1 MRNTFWVC
9 LLTLTASAA
18 RADVLVMKNGDR
30 VTGNVIKK
38 DGASI
43 TIKSAS
49 FGAIT
54 APWDQ
59 VASLEAGAAGDLTV
73 ITKDGKAV
81 RGPVTAPLGEIV
93 TIRNP
98 DEQRAW
104 ERLQSPG
111 WRQLWAGAVN
121 VGLAGAGGNAKTQ
134 TLTTGLA
141 AARTTSTDKTFL
153 SLNVIESSASV
164 NHLTSKTA
172 QAIRAGIGYDHRLS
186 PRLFLNTFNNYEYD
200 KFQNLDLRFTAG
212 GGLGFH
218 LIKSDRRTLDVVGGA
233 AFDRASFSTPLLE
246 KSGQFY
252 WGDDYS
258 QKIGKGTSL
267 VQSYRMFNDLNSD
280 HAYRVTFDL
289 GSTTKLGKSITW
301 NVSLSDRFQSDPAPG
316 RKTNDWLYTTGF
328 GVNFGK

>member
-1 MRNTFWVC
+1 MRYALWVC
-9 LLTLTASAA
+9 LITLTASAA

-30 VTGNVIKK
+30 VTGGVIKK

-59 VASLEAGAAGDLTV
+59 VASLEAGTSGDLTV
-73 ITKDGKAV
+73 ITRDGKSA

-111 WRQLWAGAVN
+111 WRQLWAGSVN
-121 VGLAGAGGNAKTQ
+121 IGLAGAEGNAKTQ

-153 SLNVIESSASV
+153 SLNA
-164 NHLTSKTA
+164 
-172 QAIRAGIGYDHRLS
+172 
-186 PRLFLNTFNNYEYD
+186 
-200 KFQNLDLRFTAG
+200 
-212 GGLGFH
+212 
-218 LIKSDRRTLDVVGGA
+218 
-233 AFDRASFSTPLLE
+233 
-246 KSGQFY
+246 
-252 WGDDYS
+252 
-258 QKIGKGTSL
+258 
-267 VQSYRMFNDLNSD
+267 
-280 HAYRVTFDL
+280 
-289 GSTTKLGKSITW
+289 
-301 NVSLSDRFQSDPAPG
+301 
-316 RKTNDWLYTTGF
+316 
-328 GVNFGK
+328 

>member
-1 MRNTFWVC
+1 MRNAFWVC

-30 VTGNVIKK
+30 VSGSVIKK
-38 DGASI
+38 DGAGI

-73 ITKDGKAV
+73 ITKDGKSA
-81 RGPVTAPLGEIV
+81 RGPVSAPLGEIV
-93 TIRNP
+93 AIRNP

-111 WRQLWAGAVN
+111 WRQLWAGAIN
-121 VGLAGAGGNAKTQ
+121 IGLAVGGGNAKTE
-134 TLTTGLA
+134 TLTTGIV

-153 SLNVIESSASV
+153 SLNAIESSASV
-164 NHLTSKTA
+164 NRLTSKTA
-172 QAIRAGIGYDHRLS
+172 QAIRAGVGYDHRLS

-218 LIKSDRRTLDVVGGA
+218 FIKSDRRTLDLVGGA
-233 AFDRASFSTPLLE
+233 AYDHASFNTPLVE
-246 KSGQFY
+246 QSAQFY
-252 WGDDYS
+252 WGDDFS
-258 QKIGKGTSL
+258 QKVGKGTSL
-267 VQSYRMFNDLNSD
+267 VQ
-280 HAYRVTFDL
+280 
-289 GSTTKLGKSITW
+289 
-301 NVSLSDRFQSDPAPG
+301 
-316 RKTNDWLYTTGF
+316 
-328 GVNFGK
+328 